1 MAPLP
6 FPFPMLAK
14 LLLFDFD
21 LEFDLE
27 LLLKALGL
35 MPGPN
40 LRSGTLPKLLTRF
53 MLLIFPRVRVRQLT
67 LTREVVTAVCASARS
82 R

>member
-1 MAPLP
+1 MAPFP

-21 LEFDLE
+21 LE
-27 LLLKALGL
+27 LLLKALAL
-35 MPGPN
+35 IPGPN
-40 LRSGTLPKLLTRF
+40 LPSGTLPKLLTRF